1 MFTTHIILGSIDRS
15 TFQR

>member
-1 MFTTHIILGSIDRS
+1 MYTTHIILGWNDRS

>member
-1 MFTTHIILGSIDRS
+1 MYTTHIIKGWNDRS